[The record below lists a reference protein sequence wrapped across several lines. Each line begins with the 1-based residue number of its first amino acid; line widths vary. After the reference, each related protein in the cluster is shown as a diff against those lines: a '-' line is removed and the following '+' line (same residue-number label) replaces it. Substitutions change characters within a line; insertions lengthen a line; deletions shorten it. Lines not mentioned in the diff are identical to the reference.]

1 MSKNFSQV
9 QKEVAKNFGIFITPI
24 YPQYTKVSWKRLGN
38 DIIVTYADG
47 TVKKCE
53 HQGAFY
59 KTQMKKLADG
69 ETYLVKK
76 GK

>member
-1 MSKNFSQV
+1 MGKSFSQI
-9 QKEVAKNFGIFITPI
+9 QKEVARNFGIFITQT
-24 YPQYTKVSWKRLGN
+24 YPKYTKVSWKRIGD

-69 ETYLVKK
+69 ETYSVRK